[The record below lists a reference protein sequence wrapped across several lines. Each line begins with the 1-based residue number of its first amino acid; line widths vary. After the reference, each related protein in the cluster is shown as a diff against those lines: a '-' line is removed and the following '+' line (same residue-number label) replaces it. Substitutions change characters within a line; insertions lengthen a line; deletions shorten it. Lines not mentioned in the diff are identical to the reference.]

1 MKKLFL
7 FLLIAVSTSPVSFCQ
22 TTMAKKSTAEARVIA
37 IEKAGW
43 QAWKNKDVA
52 WYKANVAADFLMVN
66 GEGIT
71 NKADIIKSI
80 PAGCEVKSF
89 SLDDFKFVMLNESAV
104 MLTYTAMQDAV
115 CNGKTLPA
123 KVRSTVNYIKRG
135 GKWLEVMY
143 METPVTQ

>member
-1 MKKLFL
+1 MKKQLL
-7 FLLIAVSTSPVSFCQ
+7 FLLIAVSTLPVAFCQ
-22 TTMAKKSTAEARVIA
+22 TTMANKSTIEAQVIA

-52 WYKANVAADFLMVN
+52 WYKANVAEDFLMVN
-66 GEGIT
+66 GEGVTGI
-71 NKADIIKSI
+71 ADIIKSI

-89 SLDDFKFVMLNESAV
+89 SLAGFKFVKLNESAV
-104 MLTYTAMQDAV
+104 LLTCTAMQDAV
-115 CNGKTLPA
+115 CGGKTLPA

-143 METPVTQ
+143 METPITQ

>member
-22 TTMAKKSTAEARVIA
+22 TTMAKKSTVEAQVIA

-43 QAWKNKDVA
+43 QAWKNKDLA

-104 MLTYTAMQDAV
+104 LLTYTAMQDAV

-143 METPVTQ
+143 METPITQ